1 MQKGEEKACV
11 SPLICHNIVMTIK
24 EYITR
29 KSFQPKTFS
38 DLVFNAHANVN
49 NGVQAKLDLGNGLE
63 ISVVSMKKREG
74 EYGGLYGDV
83 TEGTYEVAVFRD
95 NEMLPLNATDDVR
108 GWQTED
114 ELTELMAN
122 LQKKSYQAFI
132 ANLYI
137 SRDEWNKEIA

>member
-1 MQKGEEKACV
+1 
-11 SPLICHNIVMTIK
+11 MTIK

-38 DLVFNAHANVN
+38 DLVFNAHANTP

-63 ISVVSMKKREG
+63 VSVVSMKKREG

-83 TEGTYEVAVFRD
+83 SQGTYEVAVFRNND
-95 NEMLPLNATDDVR
+95 MLPLSAFDDVL
-108 GWQTED
+108 GWQTEA

-122 LQKKSYQAFI
+122 LQGDASDIHGFI
-132 ANLYI
+132 AQLYTDK
-137 SRDEWNKEIA
+137 DENRKELGLD

>member
-1 MQKGEEKACV
+1 
-11 SPLICHNIVMTIK
+11 MTIK
-24 EYITR
+24 N
-29 KSFQPKTFS
+29 FN
-38 DLVFNAHANVN
+38 DLVFNAHANVT

-74 EYGGLYGDV
+74 EYGGLYGDA
-83 TEGTYEVAVFRD
+83 TEGTYEVAVFRNND
-95 NEMLPLNATDDVR
+95 MLPLNATDDVR

-137 SRDEWNKEIA
+137 SRDEWSKEIA